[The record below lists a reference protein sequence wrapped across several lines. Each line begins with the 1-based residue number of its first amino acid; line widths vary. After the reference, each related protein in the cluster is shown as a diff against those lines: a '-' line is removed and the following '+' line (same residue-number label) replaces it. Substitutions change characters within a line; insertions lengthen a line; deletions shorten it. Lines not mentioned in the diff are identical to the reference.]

1 MTTKKE
7 IALNEI
13 DEAIT
18 NMANLVL
25 AQMSDLEKLINMG
38 EDDPM
43 ELTLDSIYKKEKEI
57 DGYEVEVS
65 DRFVNTIVLY
75 QPMATDLRRLIA
87 IYRLS
92 INLERI
98 GDLAINI
105 ARTIQDLRG
114 TREFKS
120 MASLLNNMFLSCSAM
135 VQKSLL
141 SFINSDMDYAIWTI
155 RNDEVI
161 DEMNR
166 KMLIGTIEKSKLD
179 EKTKASLLTYTELKN
194 TISNIE
200 RIADHATNIAE
211 VTIYNMKGTDVRH
224 SDFHLED
231 NDETQK
237 G

>member
-1 MTTKKE
+1 M
-7 IALNEI
+7 EI
-13 DEAIT
+13 DEALT
-18 NMANLVL
+18 KMANLVL
-25 AQMSDLEKLINMG
+25 AQMSDLEKLISSG
-38 EDDPM
+38 DDNRIDTIL
-43 ELTLDSIYKKEKEI
+43 ESIRIKEKEI
-57 DGYEVEVS
+57 DGYEVEIS
-65 DRFVNTIVLY
+65 DKFVNTIVLY
-75 QPMATDLRRLIA
+75 QPMATDLRRIIA

-98 GDLAINI
+98 GDLAMNI

-114 TREFKS
+114 TKEFRS
-120 MASLLNNMFLSCSAM
+120 MVTLLNNMFLGCSAM
-135 VQKSLL
+135 VEKSLL
-141 SFINSDMDYAIWTI
+141 SFINNDMDYAIWTI

-166 KMLIGTIEKSKLD
+166 KMLIGSIEKSNLD

-224 SDFHLED
+224 SGFHLED
-231 NDETQK
+231 NDEN
-237 G
+237 